1 MSKNNRFGGPPPQQP
16 QLNVDL
22 SKADDITCERCGNYT
37 FEQVMLMKRM
47 SALISPTGKEAVVP
61 IPTFS
66 CNSCGHINKAFLPII
81 PRGMEEESVV
91 EQEKAP
97 TKSSLI
103 LEK

>member
-1 MSKNNRFGGPPPQQP
+1 MARDRFNGPPQQP

-22 SKADDITCERCGNYT
+22 SKADDVTCERCGNYT
-37 FEQVMLMKRM
+37 FEQVMLMKKV
-47 SALISPTGKEAVVP
+47 SALISPTGKEAIVP

-66 CNSCGHINKAFLPII
+66 CNSCGHINKAFLPVI
-81 PRGMEEESVV
+81 PRGMEEESVA

-97 TKSSLI
+97 TRSSLI